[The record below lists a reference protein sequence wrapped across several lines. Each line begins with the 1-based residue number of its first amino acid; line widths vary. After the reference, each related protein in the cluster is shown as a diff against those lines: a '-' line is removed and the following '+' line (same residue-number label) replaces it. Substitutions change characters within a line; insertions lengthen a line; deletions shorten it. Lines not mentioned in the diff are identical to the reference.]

1 MNDKNIVIIQENI
14 DTAKRYGLTVV
25 LVEADIDKGYG
36 YPYILC
42 YPNENMKKT
51 LVMNCLNDYEQPFLE
66 NETENIEAV
75 EEIYSLF
82 GENRIKSK
90 SNIDEKNQED
100 KEKSLDRLSAR
111 MQRAAESFKPLVAN
125 FNGAPIIMPLIPGF
139 RGEKNENTAS
149 ELGAGVAKEL
159 APQISAMIENAQG
172 IVSSRTGILLN
183 DKIISYG
190 HSKEATFA
198 DRFSMLCPEK
208 VEATILGGTEY
219 ATLPIEE
226 IRLIIDNNRSDNE
239 QFEVRGGVP
248 YKKITSEELGGI
260 MKEYRENKKE
270 HQETISLNR
279 DGSYSLPMNYPL
291 GIADIEQYVG
301 VFPTQ
306 ESKYE
311 YLNNFTKT
319 PRIIFVGEDEEKVDG
334 HYAYS
339 EGTTMEGNEIASGQ
353 DIAPLESR
361 RPLFEIEKASMHN
374 RVLDYISAQRVLFGR
389 SANERLS
396 QYMEL
401 ANKLGMNTQSKIYA
415 NVGHR
420 GIYES
425 KALNE
430 DLNKIYNKLEEH
442 HPITVLNNN
451 DRVARISPV
460 YQLMRRYTV
469 AKSREEFNAKKQK
482 IDEYIRKNKA
492 GDKITERN
500 NTVGEIQNVVDS
512 YILEKYNGAKS
523 SINMDKAYD
532 NLTTTELEGI
542 FQKTFSNEK
551 KQESIRLSI
560 KSFVF
565 NALGKIGIA
574 LEDVVDCYNRE
585 NTQRQSPQKEGVTK
599 DD

>member
-1 MNDKNIVIIQENI
+1 
-14 DTAKRYGLTVV
+14 
-25 LVEADIDKGYG
+25 
-36 YPYILC
+36 
-42 YPNENMKKT
+42 
-51 LVMNCLNDYEQPFLE
+51 
-66 NETENIEAV
+66 
-75 EEIYSLF
+75 
-82 GENRIKSK
+82 
-90 SNIDEKNQED
+90 
-100 KEKSLDRLSAR
+100 
-111 MQRAAESFKPLVAN
+111 
-125 FNGAPIIMPLIPGF
+125 
-139 RGEKNENTAS
+139 
-149 ELGAGVAKEL
+149 
-159 APQISAMIENAQG
+159 
-172 IVSSRTGILLN
+172 
-183 DKIISYG
+183 
-190 HSKEATFA
+190 
-198 DRFSMLCPEK
+198 
-208 VEATILGGTEY
+208 
-219 ATLPIEE
+219 
-226 IRLIIDNNRSDNE
+226 
-239 QFEVRGGVP
+239 
-248 YKKITSEELGGI
+248 
-260 MKEYRENKKE
+260 
-270 HQETISLNR
+270 
-279 DGSYSLPMNYPL
+279 
-291 GIADIEQYVG
+291 
-301 VFPTQ
+301 
-306 ESKYE
+306 
-311 YLNNFTKT
+311 
-319 PRIIFVGEDEEKVDG
+319 
-334 HYAYS
+334 
-339 EGTTMEGNEIASGQ
+339 
-353 DIAPLESR
+353 
-361 RPLFEIEKASMHN
+361 MHN

-430 DLNKIYNKLEEH
+430 DLNKIYDKLEEH

-469 AKSREEFNAKKQK
+469 SKSREEFNSKKQK

-500 NTVGEIQNVVDS
+500 NTVGEIQNAVDR

-542 FQKTFSNEK
+542 FEKTFSNEK